1 MNLNNT
7 HTHTHTQAASN
18 YREEVRVFK
27 NFHGSIVGRGGSTLR
42 KIREDTDTK
51 IELPSEA
58 SDSDVIAI
66 IGRKENVF
74 KARARILA
82 IEKEM
87 VPFCVSVCL
96 ARAHKN
102 GRLE

>member
-1 MNLNNT
+1 M
-7 HTHTHTQAASN
+7 
-18 YREEVRVFK
+18 FK

-66 IGRKENVF
+66 IGRKENVL

-87 VPFCVSVCL
+87 VQFCVSVCL
-96 ARAHKN
+96 EISTIDREIFAIEIYSSVRRAVKI
-102 GRLE
+102 